1 MRLGSDGELFLRT
14 IMKDLIKYQIIQEL
28 PYTGQGQKKR
38 FKLKVPFRKIEE
50 ALTSSKGQYQLFLD
64 YFRN

>member
-1 MRLGSDGELFLRT
+1 
-14 IMKDLIKYQIIQEL
+14 MKDLIKYQIIQEL

-38 FKLKVPFRKIEE
+38 FKLNVPFRKIEE